1 MPADEESYCS
11 LQQLTAPRWY
21 RDMIKDME
29 DGVTLSKFNTAALP
43 HPSAAALAELWT
55 SSMPTSLSCKTHT
68 NNALKYNNPQN
79 TNNSSATIQHCHPHP
94 YLMGLHVDSKE
105 TDSK

>member
-43 HPSAAALAELWT
+43 HPSAAALGEL
-55 SSMPTSLSCKTHT
+55 
-68 NNALKYNNPQN
+68 
-79 TNNSSATIQHCHPHP
+79 
-94 YLMGLHVDSKE
+94 
-105 TDSK
+105 